1 MQVKNNDFEQTSQ
14 DMAIELKQIIDCA
27 FSFVIYTTNPVTV
40 DGTEVCI
47 KLAIGHSDSFK
58 SLTGSPYKL
67 TYNKTTK
74 ECLIGCLSTNFA
86 GFFADSSGDL
96 VERPIDYSKIQF
108 TNDHESL
115 IRLG

>member
-1 MQVKNNDFEQTSQ
+1 M
-14 DMAIELKQIIDCA
+14 
-27 FSFVIYTTNPVTV
+27 IYTTNPVTV

-47 KLAIGHSDSFK
+47 KLAIGHSDSLD

-67 TYNKTTK
+67 TYNKTTN
-74 ECLIGCLSTNFA
+74 ECKIGCLSTHFD

-96 VERPIDYSKIQF
+96 VKRPIDYSKIQF

-115 IRLG
+115 